1 MLLRNIY
8 ILNIKL
14 IDTDKIHPSFLI
26 NYKIKIEGN
35 YLDMIKLYLLLILYF
50 KRKTKTIFNKI
61 MNNTEISTYHY
72 YYSIMFDNYT

>member
-1 MLLRNIY
+1 MLLINIY
-8 ILNIKL
+8 ILYIKL

-26 NYKIKIEGN
+26 SYKIKIERN
-35 YLDMIKLYLLLILYF
+35 YLHMIKLYLLILYF